1 MNTLI
6 DLMQQR
12 LQDIENQV
20 ALFKRNE
27 IVLDEDQT
35 LTDLVAKLQTDVTTC
50 KNQISNFQ
58 SNLNSLNNTYTQIV
72 STVENNSNSIENLQ
86 KNYSAQQELLNSIGT
101 QLSSLDSNY
110 TTLSSQVEQN
120 SSNISNNTSEIQ
132 INSDNIKLNS
142 IDININKK
150 NISNLNTQT
159 VNLRKELDE
168 LVINENS
175 PGIDNE
181 LFFIIKGT
189 YVANEDINSVVN
201 GTY

>member
-72 STVENNSNSIENLQ
+72 STVESNSNSIENLQ

-120 SSNISNNTSEIQ
+120 SSNISNNTTEIQ

-159 VNLRKELDE
+159 VNLRKELDK

-181 LFFIIKGT
+181 LFFIVKGT